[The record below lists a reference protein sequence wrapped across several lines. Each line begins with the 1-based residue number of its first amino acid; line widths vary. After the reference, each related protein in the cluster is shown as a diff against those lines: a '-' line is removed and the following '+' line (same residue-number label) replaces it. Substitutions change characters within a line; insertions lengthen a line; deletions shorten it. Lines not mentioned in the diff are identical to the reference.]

1 MSTHQQPQ
9 ADDIALV
16 QRLNQSHTRLMAEVG
31 KLIVGQNEALELVL
45 IALLCRGHALLHGL
59 PGLGKTKM
67 ANALAQSLGLQFRR
81 IQFTPDLMPA
91 DITGTDILEED
102 PETGKRNRRFL
113 EGPVFANLLL
123 ADEINRTPPKTQ
135 AALLEAMQEF
145 QVSAS
150 GKTYQLPKPF
160 MVLATQNPIELEGT
174 YVLPEAQLDRFM
186 FCITVKY
193 PSFEDEKRI
202 VKGTTGSAEPV
213 LTPVVSREDVQHLQQ
228 LVRGVPISDDIVH
241 YAVSLSANTRP
252 QGSAV
257 ESVKR
262 YVGTG
267 ASPRASQQLILGAKA
282 RALLNGRLHVDFAD
296 VEVLALPV
304 IRHRVVMNF
313 RSKAD
318 GVTSDQVIA
327 DILAQTPKEG

>member
-1 MSTHQQPQ
+1 MPTQQPL
-9 ADDIALV
+9 ADDLAVIQHLK
-16 QRLNQSHTRLMAEVG
+16 QSHAQFMSEVG
-31 KLIVGQNEALELVL
+31 KLIVGQNEALELIL

-67 ANALAQSLGLQFRR
+67 ANSVAQALDLHFRR

-102 PETGKRNRRFL
+102 PETGKRLRRFL
-113 EGPVFANLLL
+113 EGPVFTNLLL

-145 QVSAS
+145 QVSAG
-150 GKTYQLPKPF
+150 GKTYALPKPF

-186 FCITVKY
+186 FCINIPY
-193 PSFEDEKRI
+193 PSFEEEKRI
-202 VKGTTGSAEPV
+202 VKGTTGTSEPV
-213 LTPVVSREDVQHLQQ
+213 LTPILTKDELHHLQQ
-228 LVRGVPISDDIVH
+228 LVRGVPMSEDIVH
-241 YAVSLSANTRP
+241 YAVSLSNNTRP
-252 QGSAV
+252 HLSPV

-262 YVGTG
+262 YVSTG
-267 ASPRASQQLILGAKA
+267 ASPRASQQMILGAKA
-282 RALLNGRLHVDFAD
+282 RALLNGRMHVDFAD
-296 VEVLALPV
+296 VKALAHPV
-304 IRHRVVMNF
+304 IRHRMVMNF

-318 GVTSDQVIA
+318 GVAADQIVH
-327 DILAQTPKEG
+327 DILTHTRMEG